1 MTAPTE
7 RSMPAVRMM
16 RVWAIAR
23 VPTTATC
30 CVISDRF
37 STRRNRSLRSPKTTT
52 AISRTMAGLR
62 AG

>member
-16 RVWAIAR
+16 RVWAMAR
-23 VPTTATC
+23 VPTTETC
-30 CVISDRF
+30 WVISERF
-37 STRRNRSLRSPKTTT
+37 STRRNLSLRSPKTTT
-52 AISRTMAGLR
+52 ATSRTMAGLR